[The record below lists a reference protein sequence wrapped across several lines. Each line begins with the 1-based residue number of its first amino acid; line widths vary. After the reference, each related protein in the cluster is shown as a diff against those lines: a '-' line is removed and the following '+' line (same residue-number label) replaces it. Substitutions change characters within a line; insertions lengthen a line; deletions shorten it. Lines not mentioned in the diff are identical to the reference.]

1 MMSEKINS
9 SAATNESSL
18 QAEVQPQEAP
28 EELISPV
35 PKPESRW
42 RRFFRLALRWV
53 VGLLI
58 VFLLGVLATTLL
70 FYRPTL
76 ERLNQLQAEHQQS
89 VQRVAELEAEVAR
102 LSELERRNQA
112 LEKDLATANLD
123 RKLLKIL
130 ADVNAARFALSSG
143 DAAGAR
149 LILSKAPAALKEI
162 ALLVSQDQR
171 ESVTAMQNR
180 LDLALSEMERDAF
193 AAQSD
198 LGVLASNLAQLEEAV
213 VSSP

>member
-1 MMSEKINS
+1 MSEKNHNS
-9 SAATNESSL
+9 TTSGETNL
-18 QAEVQPQEAP
+18 QAEVQPKEAP
-28 EELISPV
+28 EELIPPV

-42 RRFFRLALRWV
+42 RRFFRLALRWA

-58 VFLLGVLATTLL
+58 VFLLGVLATTML

-76 ERLNQLQAEHQQS
+76 DQLSQLQTDHQQS

-102 LSELERRNQA
+102 LSDLEKRNQA

-123 RKLLKIL
+123 RKLLRVL
-130 ADVNAARFALSSG
+130 ADVNAARLALSQG

-149 LILSKAPAALKEI
+149 LVLSKAPAALKEI
-162 ALLVSQDQR
+162 VALVSQDQR

-180 LDLALSEMERDAF
+180 LDLALNEMERDAF

-198 LGVLASNLAQLEEAV
+198 LGVLASNLEQLEEAV
-213 VSSP
+213 ASSP